1 MSRKLEIIR
10 VSGIATGVGFIEKL
24 PDGSGFYSESIC
36 ETLYDTGHDKKD
48 AQQSEQWAKK
58 ICDAL
63 NAEYSFTREELEARD
78 RRVAA
83 EAWDAAAEFQFQ
95 VDLNDYVKKKE
106 PSAPNKETY
115 INSLGEDKIN

>member
-1 MSRKLEIIR
+1 MKKKFEIIK
-10 VSGIATGVGFIEKL
+10 VSGIVMGVGFIEKL

-63 NAEYSFTREELEARD
+63 NAEYQFTREELEARD

-83 EAWDAAAEFQFQ
+83 EAWDAGIEYKKRLDYDGNDEFS
-95 VDLNDYVKKKE
+95 V
-106 PSAPNKETY
+106 PNKEQY
-115 INSLGEDKIN
+115 INSLKL